1 MFILLVDCMDY
12 NIKDPNFQLLGHQ
25 QSGLKAGEPAK
36 QLPSQKQPKNLFF
49 FVGFLDRAT
58 MEDVASFL
66 FTRDMLSYYGFV
78 GPQWKNVAMLYICL
92 T

>member
-49 FVGFLDRAT
+49 LLV
-58 MEDVASFL
+58 SWI
-66 FTRDMLSYYGFV
+66 
-78 GPQWKNVAMLYICL
+78 GPQWKMLRRFFSQETCYLIMDLLGHNGKMLPCC
-92 T
+92 TFV